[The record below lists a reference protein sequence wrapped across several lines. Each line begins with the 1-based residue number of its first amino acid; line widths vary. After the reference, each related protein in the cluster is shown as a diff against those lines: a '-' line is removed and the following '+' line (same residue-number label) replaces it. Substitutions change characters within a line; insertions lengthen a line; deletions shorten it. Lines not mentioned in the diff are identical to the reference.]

1 MRLVPSRL
9 PAQEGQKGKTS
20 TMNRRAIVGIPVVF
34 ATICITGAQFPAS
47 ADKTSAPAVPQ
58 LPDTTTTVLPIE
70 YPIDLTDAVVL
81 GETLREDVK
90 GYRFDNG
97 DVVGEY
103 YLDPG
108 QTVDDFVA
116 DFVEDYGVRPAA
128 TGVIV
133 ERSTE
138 ETNSRTRGR
147 GLTTVDTDAPEVVP
161 ESAAH
166 GAMFERRARL
176 AAMASATDSVPPR
189 IGRGGS
195 DPLWAPYSGEI
206 NAYTDNIRKKA
217 KVVQGAW
224 WVAPLGNSTTALPK
238 GWGMEI
244 EVNISNGDGGG
255 SRPIC
260 AGGYKEAN
268 WAVNDNWSWS
278 LMTAF
283 GADAGA
289 VGAYADYND
298 LSDPCGKNSIA
309 IGMRYPQKLTKIAE
323 GNQTV
328 LVQITAP
335 LGSRSSATVSGN
347 YQAVSD
353 AGCVLFPNMASTDCM
368 GTIFD
373 PALPGPSITNMT
385 TLNSDRGWKVP
396 DQCWSFTSW
405 GQSPPSKLAW
415 CPSI

>member
-1 MRLVPSRL
+1 M
-9 PAQEGQKGKTS
+9 K
-20 TMNRRAIVGIPVVF
+20 RRALVGIPVVV
-34 ATICITGAQFPAS
+34 AAICLTGAQLPAL
-47 ADKTSAPAVPQ
+47 ADETSAPAVPQ
-58 LPDTTTTVLPIE
+58 FPDKTTTVLPIE
-70 YPIDLTDAVVL
+70 HPIDLTDAVEL

-108 QTVDDFVA
+108 PTVDDLIA
-116 DFVEDYGVRPAA
+116 DFVGDYGVRPAA

-133 ERSTE
+133 ERSTDE
-138 ETNSRTRGR
+138 MNSRARGR
-147 GLTTVDTDAPEVVP
+147 ALTTVDTDAPEVAP

-166 GAMFERRARL
+166 GTMVERRARL
-176 AAMASATDSVPPR
+176 AAMADATNTLSPR
-189 IGRGGS
+189 MSRGGS

-206 NAYTDNIRKKA
+206 NAYTDNITKKA

-255 SRPIC
+255 SRPVC
-260 AGGYKEAN
+260 GGGYKEAN
-268 WAVNDNWSWS
+268 WAVNYNWSWS

-283 GADAGA
+283 GANAGA

-309 IGMRYPQKLTKIAE
+309 IGMRYPQKLAKIAD

-335 LGSRSSATVSGN
+335 LGSRTSATVSGN

-353 AGCVLFPNMASTDCM
+353 AGCVFFPNMAFTDCM

-396 DQCWSFTSW
+396 DQCWSFTGW